1 MASKFDRKKGCCAL
15 VKYWSLTQKSRIQ
28 TLCSFSSYI
37 CLFSLTGMTQWF
49 CYIMVVVFCRQHTVV
64 QSLMLNSV
72 LHCGPVS
79 QILMQNFTATPWCA
93 EIFGLS
99 FTPQL
104 ATPPPQILAWTPC
117 VLEGWVKTP
126 RLSWIILH
134 IRALVLAST
143 AGLLSTSTY
152 TLSHTH
158 VHTCMQSYADLRGGI
173 RATRIQLSD
182 KEK

>member
-1 MASKFDRKKGCCAL
+1 MWLLSLIEKKGCCAL

-117 VLEGWVKTP
+117 VLEGWVKTILDYP
-126 RLSWIILH
+126 SYKSLS
-134 IRALVLAST
+134 
-143 AGLLSTSTY
+143 AGQYCRTTVHVNIHS
-152 TLSHTH
+152 LSHTR
-158 VHTCMQSYADLRGGI
+158 MQSYADLRGGI